1 MNIIDTTY
9 RGIYSVSLNLN
20 ELSDRGIN
28 ADKIC
33 ITDGND
39 VILHASRGILVA
51 MRDRL
56 NELFPPEPDEPEL
69 GLPEEPKE
77 PGYYATQQNLL
88 LEKDEVGDWST
99 FGEFSQWENG
109 ERFTKDWG
117 IVCETLGAEA
127 FPLTKLNTKKEH

>member
-39 VILHASRGILVA
+39 IILHTTGGILVT
-51 MRDRL
+51 MRDKL

-77 PGYYATQQNLL
+77 SGYYLTPQNELL
-88 LEKDEVGDWST
+88 IRCNDGNWYRPGNYTWKDDCIYAD
-99 FGEFSQWENG
+99 
-109 ERFTKDWG
+109 DWG
-117 IVCETLGAEA
+117 VVYETLGDEA
-127 FPLTKLNTKKEH
+127 FPLTKLNIKKEY

>member
-39 VILHASRGILVA
+39 VILHATREILVA
-51 MRDRL
+51 MRDKL
-56 NELFPPEPDEPEL
+56 NDLFPPEPD
-69 GLPEEPKE
+69 EPKE

-117 IVCETLGAEA
+117 IVCETLGDEA
-127 FPLTKLNTKKEH
+127 FPLTKLNTGEEH

>member
-39 VILHASRGILVA
+39 VILHATREILVA
-51 MRDRL
+51 MRDKL
-56 NELFPPEPDEPEL
+56 NELFPPEPDEPESD
-69 GLPEEPKE
+69 LPEEPEE

-88 LEKDEVGDWST
+88 LAKDGDGEWST
-99 FGEFSQWENG
+99 FGEFSQWEND
-109 ERFTKDWG
+109 ERYTDDWH
-117 IVCETLGAEA
+117 VVYKTLGAEA